1 MDLRKKVVDLSID
14 DVLPNRFQP
23 RIKFNEDSLNELSES
38 IKEHGVIQPIVVR
51 PVGDKYEIIAGERRY
66 KASVLAGK
74 TTIPAII
81 TDLNDKDSAEVALI
95 ENVQRQNLTPIEEAI
110 SYKKILDMGYL
121 NQTSLAE
128 KLGKN
133 QSTVANKI
141 RLLDLDEEVQEALL
155 NSKISERHARS
166 LLKLQDKKLQVEM
179 LNRIINERMT
189 VRKTDEEIEKVM
201 NNNMNNTNNLN
212 NTMSGFKPFDQ
223 PVPDTYNTNSQ
234 PVEAPLSFESLFSN
248 PTPVQETP
256 VVSPQPVEFNNITQP
271 QTSEPVINN
280 APVMN
285 ENPFAAT
292 EQPIESIDFSAQ
304 TNPGFMNVDRI
315 VEDAKPV
322 DAVNPF
328 AVNKNVD
335 MNSLVSSYNP
345 QTSVES
351 TTESPVLPQTP
362 EVNNNNVITQPD
374 TVQPAEDAL
383 QPKKFF
389 NILEDETND
398 ETPQPAQPVNPVNN
412 ENPFNFDNLFQP
424 TSQTQQSA
432 IEPQAPEIPI
442 INQNVEPLNNF
453 ASTINNTPQESIQ
466 QNMDIPVQPA
476 STMAT
481 HVETQ
486 ATMVPPTISQTS
498 SFETAIAAIRECA
511 TKLESLGY
519 KQEHDDFDLGDMYQ
533 VIFRIEK

>member
-133 QSTVANKI
+133 QSTVANKL

-212 NTMSGFKPFDQ
+212 NTMSSFKPFDQ

-362 EVNNNNVITQPD
+362 EVNNVITQPD
-374 TVQPAEDAL
+374 TVQPAEDTL

>member
-133 QSTVANKI
+133 QSTVANKL

-212 NTMSGFKPFDQ
+212 NTMSNFKPFDQ

-328 AVNKNVD
+328 SVNKNVD

-362 EVNNNNVITQPD
+362 EVNNVITQPD
-374 TVQPAEDAL
+374 IVQPAEDAL

-389 NILEDETND
+389 NILEDETHD

-424 TSQTQQSA
+424 TPQIQQPVV
-432 IEPQAPEIPI
+432 EPQTPEIPI
-442 INQNVEPLNNF
+442 TNQNVEPLNNF
-453 ASTINNTPQESIQ
+453 TSTINNTPQESTQ
-466 QNMDIPVQPA
+466 QNIDIPVQPA
-476 STMAT
+476 STMASP
-481 HVETQ
+481 VETQ
-486 ATMVPPTISQTS
+486 TTMVPPTISQTS

>member
-1 MDLRKKVVDLSID
+1 
-14 DVLPNRFQP
+14 
-23 RIKFNEDSLNELSES
+23 
-38 IKEHGVIQPIVVR
+38 
-51 PVGDKYEIIAGERRY
+51 
-66 KASVLAGK
+66 
-74 TTIPAII
+74 
-81 TDLNDKDSAEVALI
+81 
-95 ENVQRQNLTPIEEAI
+95 
-110 SYKKILDMGYL
+110 MGYL

-133 QSTVANKI
+133 QSTVANKL

-212 NTMSGFKPFDQ
+212 NTMSSFKPFDQ

-248 PTPVQETP
+248 PTPVQETS
-256 VVSPQPVEFNNITQP
+256 VVSPQPVEFHNITQP

-362 EVNNNNVITQPD
+362 EVNNVITQPD
-374 TVQPAEDAL
+374 TVQPDEDAL
-383 QPKKFF
+383 QPK
-389 NILEDETND
+389 N
-398 ETPQPAQPVNPVNN
+398 
-412 ENPFNFDNLFQP
+412 
-424 TSQTQQSA
+424 
-432 IEPQAPEIPI
+432 
-442 INQNVEPLNNF
+442 
-453 ASTINNTPQESIQ
+453 
-466 QNMDIPVQPA
+466 
-476 STMAT
+476 
-481 HVETQ
+481 
-486 ATMVPPTISQTS
+486 
-498 SFETAIAAIRECA
+498 
-511 TKLESLGY
+511 SLIY
-519 KQEHDDFDLGDMYQ
+519 
-533 VIFRIEK
+533 